1 MTKVSPRQLEIHA
14 IDDGDMAKAFA
25 KFSGLP
31 HFRLFRKLA
40 MSAVIKARPVVSLL
54 DVGCGGGWFLRD
66 VNRKFPHLKLT
77 GCDLSEPMLVYS
89 KNLLRD
95 KATIVRGDAQN
106 LPFSDESFDCV
117 TSTLAFHH
125 FPEPDK
131 AISEFRRVLIPNGLM
146 AVTDFRWDCSSWAR
160 AFLGF
165 VTKYVVPRIMKDTNE
180 PLGSLL
186 AAMTLEECKTI
197 MAKSAFTD
205 YKVTANGWQILITA
219 RR

>member
-1 MTKVSPRQLEIHA
+1 MQKVSPRQLELHA
-14 IDDGDMAKAFA
+14 IDDGQMAKAFA

-40 MSAVIKARPVVSLL
+40 MSAVIKAKPEGSLL

-66 VNRKFPHLKLT
+66 VNKRYPHLKLT

-89 KNLLRD
+89 KKLLGV
-95 KATIVRGDAQN
+95 KATIVEGDAQN
-106 LPFSDESFDCV
+106 LPFRDNTFDCV

-125 FPEPDK
+125 FPYPDK
-131 AISEFRRVLIPNGLM
+131 SISEFRRVLKPNGLM
-146 AVTDFRWDCSSWAR
+146 AVTDFRRDCSSWTR

-186 AAMTLEECKTI
+186 AAMTYEECKTI
-197 MAKSAFTD
+197 MANSAFTD
-205 YKVTANGWQILITA
+205 YKVTGNGWQILITA
-219 RR
+219 RK